1 MENNLYDIYSNSIC
15 NDIPIET
22 LKDFIMNFLIDASK
36 DMGCDFDKKETPDRI
51 YYIISVHYNHL
62 PLSLIASGFKR
73 GALGQYGGERL
84 VPKTVFGWMGE
95 INQYYITKHSTRDN
109 SQDNYTKF
117 DDLNKYRLG
126 SAINKKIEWYTKG
139 ALNINDW
146 DKVPLKELAK
156 FIGEG
161 HYPTL
166 EHFGIKNYNK

>member
-1 MENNLYDIYSNSIC
+1 MESSLYDTYATTIC
-15 NDIPIET
+15 AEIPIDYM
-22 LKDFIMNFLIDASK
+22 KQFILQFTYDASQ
-36 DMGCDFDKKETPDRI
+36 DMGCTFDKDEMTERV
-51 YYIISVHYNHL
+51 YYIISTHYNHL
-62 PLSLIASGFKR
+62 PLSLVASGFKR
-73 GALGQYGGERL
+73 GSLGQYGTGRL
-84 VPKTVFGWMGE
+84 IPRTVFGWMGE
-95 INQYYITKHSTRDN
+95 NNQYYITKHSTRDN

-117 DDLNKYRLG
+117 DDLHKYPLG